1 MTLRLS
7 VRSRIWGMLL
17 LFLLAFA
24 LFGAVHIW
32 SGHRALLDEK
42 KLKTRHLVEA
52 ALAVLGHYESQV
64 RRGELAEATAQQAA
78 RDTLRAMRYGDGDYF
93 WIQDARQPVM
103 LMHPTQPAL
112 EGTRL
117 DEARFDRVTSLQ
129 FGKDGPVVAT
139 DGHGNMGV
147 LFNRLANE
155 AGGGFATYDWPK
167 AANQP
172 LQPKLSYVARFAPW
186 NWVVGS
192 GIYIDDVA
200 AAVRADALRYL
211 LLIGGIGGILA
222 ILAALLARSIAAPLR
237 RAADQLTAMSE
248 DGAQFGP
255 LAVNGN
261 EDDEIGALIAGYNR
275 LQDALHE
282 REDSL
287 RLAAS
292 VYENAQDGIMVTD
305 TAGNIVAVNAAF
317 TRLTGYP
324 ADEVLGQNPRLL
336 ASGRTP
342 PETYRALWQALRA
355 GGTWQGEL
363 CNRHRNGELFHE
375 RLSIASVHDA
385 AGAPTH
391 YVAMMQDISEQIR
404 LTEQLRQQAQ
414 TDFLTGLANRRHFLA
429 LAQRELER
437 RKRYP
442 QPLALAMLDLDHFKA
457 INDAHGH
464 DTGDLVLQAFAA
476 SCQRLLRA
484 TDVVGRLGGEEFAIL
499 FPQTDAAQALEVGER
514 LRAEI
519 AAGGVSRPQGLPI
532 RYTVSIGIAAAQ
544 GDDANIDMLL
554 SRADAALYR
563 AKADGRNCSRLA
575 G

>member
-1 MTLRLS
+1 MRSPSACKWRTSSSSRTARLS
-7 VRSRIWGMLL
+7 PPCASCRAAISTAVRAWL
-17 LFLLAFA
+17 
-24 LFGAVHIW
+24 
-32 SGHRALLDEK
+32 
-42 KLKTRHLVEA
+42 
-52 ALAVLGHYESQV
+52 
-64 RRGELAEATAQQAA
+64 
-78 RDTLRAMRYGDGDYF
+78 
-93 WIQDARQPVM
+93 
-103 LMHPTQPAL
+103 
-112 EGTRL
+112 
-117 DEARFDRVTSLQ
+117 
-129 FGKDGPVVAT
+129 
-139 DGHGNMGV
+139 
-147 LFNRLANE
+147 
-155 AGGGFATYDWPK
+155 
-167 AANQP
+167 
-172 LQPKLSYVARFAPW
+172 
-186 NWVVGS
+186 
-192 GIYIDDVA
+192 A

-211 LLIGGIGGILA
+211 LVVGGLGGILA
-222 ILAALLARSIAAPLR
+222 ILAALLARSVAGPLR
-237 RAADQLTAMSE
+237 SAAAQLTAMSE

-255 LAVNGN
+255 LAVAGD

-275 LQDALHE
+275 LQAALHE

-342 PETYRALWQALRA
+342 PETYRALWQALLA
-355 GGTWQGEL
+355 GASWQGEL

-375 RLSIASVHDA
+375 RLSIATVHDA
-385 AGAPTH
+385 AGRPTH

-429 LAQRELER
+429 LAQRELDR

-442 QPLALAMLDLDHFKA
+442 QPLALAMLDLDHFKLV
-457 INDAHGH
+457 NDTHGH
-464 DTGDLVLQAFAA
+464 DTGDLVLQAFAET
-476 SCQRLLRA
+476 CRRLLRA

-519 AAGGVSRPQGLPI
+519 AAGGVARPQGLPI
-532 RYTVSIGIAAAQ
+532 RYTVSLGIAAARD
-544 GDDANIDMLL
+544 DDANIDMLL
-554 SRADAALYR
+554 NRADAALYR

-575 G
+575 D